1 MGQVLACCTG
11 KEDDDDTVYRPSPQS
26 IIIGEVYPQEK
37 ITDEGK
43 IIFLAVDPK
52 FTVCQLRKFD
62 GEDNL
67 NLI

>member
-1 MGQVLACCTG
+1 MGQVLGCCTV
-11 KEDDDDTVYRPSPQS
+11 KEADDTTYSPTPES

-52 FTVCQLRKFD
+52 FTVCKLRKFD
-62 GEDNL
+62 GDNNL